1 VDIDLA
7 GGNDVVGVPLH
18 PVPASVLTTGRGGE
32 RVRLRCQ

>member
-7 GGNDVVGVPLH
+7 GGNDAVGVPLH